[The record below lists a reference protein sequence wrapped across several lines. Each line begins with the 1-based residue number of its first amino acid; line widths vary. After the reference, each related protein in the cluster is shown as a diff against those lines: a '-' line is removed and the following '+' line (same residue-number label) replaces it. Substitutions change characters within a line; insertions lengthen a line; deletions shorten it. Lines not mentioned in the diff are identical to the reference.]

1 MGPDGPPIP
10 KSVVFQVYPYPL
22 KRRHTETLLAEN
34 FSFITSS
41 PDDPYASAQVKQFA
55 CVQMNGFV
63 FTQTHA
69 KHIHT
74 HTYIYMYACMHAC
87 IRTHA
92 RTHMHTYTH
101 THTQHTLTHTP
112 RHFSNGPQEDTSSS
126 SEQQEEQLAASI
138 AGTES
143 SQPPSRV
150 GRKTA
155 TQMRSPDIAEH
166 SSHKRSSQRLAG
178 GKKKSSFKSASPLP
192 LEEQPRYVCTVHI
205 ICACMYMVVLHIL
218 LVLKG
223 SLNLKC
229 HLL

>member
-1 MGPDGPPIP
+1 MPNT
-10 KSVVFQVYPYPL
+10 
-22 KRRHTETLLAEN
+22 HTHTHVHIYVCMHA
-34 FSFITSS
+34 
-41 PDDPYASAQVKQFA
+41 YAHMHAHT
-55 CVQMNGFV
+55 C
-63 FTQTHA
+63 THT
-69 KHIHT
+69 HIHT
-74 HTYIYMYACMHAC
+74 HT
-87 IRTHA
+87 
-92 RTHMHTYTH
+92 TH
-101 THTQHTLTHTP
+101 THTHTP

-126 SEQQEEQLAASI
+126 SEQQEEQLAVAAASI

-192 LEEQPRYVCTVHI
+192 LEEQPRYVCAVHI
-205 ICACMYMVVLHIL
+205 ICACTYVVVLHIL